1 MFASLSFDGP
11 YLVVELAPDHEVT
24 QVNLI
29 DAEGSLYTQS
39 SVATG
44 ETRVQLR
51 LLDIKPEGSDYE
63 HYEPG
68 SYTLVADTGSESF
81 SRTLELKPEL
91 QIEDIAQY
99 TDVSR
104 PSDLGKLAVTV
115 RNTGSGPTWVHHIV
129 FENAPNV
136 SANDTLG
143 DDPGVVLLERPSE
156 ESELVIPPRQT
167 RVFVS
172 SAPALLFSDEEN
184 PGCGGEFQFTVLI
197 GQAVGEPMKQDIR
210 ATVDGEV
217 TSAGL
222 TGEYTCSKVAVEI
235 LGGDDSNG

>member
-81 SRTLELKPEL
+81 SRALELKPEL

-99 TDVSR
+99 TDGSR

-115 RNTGSGPTWVHHIV
+115 RNTGSGPTWVYEIV
-129 FENAPNV
+129 YDNAPNFGAHQDIG
-136 SANDTLG
+136 SS
-143 DDPGVVLLERPSE
+143 PGVIQLRHPSE
-156 ESELVIPPRQT
+156 TSSLIIEPNGTQK
-167 RVFVS
+167 FVS
-172 SAPALLFSDEEN
+172 SSAALLFSNQEN
-184 PGCGGEFQFTVLI
+184 PECGGDYEFTVI
-197 GQAVGEPMKQDIR
+197 VGQAIGEPLKQDIR